1 MGGVEVQGRHQVWY
15 AVGRNGA
22 VNGMGSR
29 WGGAVEREGRRVG
42 GAEVSRGTNEG
53 NNN

>member
-29 WGGAVEREGRRVG
+29 WGGAVERGRWKGQWEGIEGRG
-42 GAEVSRGTNEG
+42 SGEG
-53 NNN
+53 